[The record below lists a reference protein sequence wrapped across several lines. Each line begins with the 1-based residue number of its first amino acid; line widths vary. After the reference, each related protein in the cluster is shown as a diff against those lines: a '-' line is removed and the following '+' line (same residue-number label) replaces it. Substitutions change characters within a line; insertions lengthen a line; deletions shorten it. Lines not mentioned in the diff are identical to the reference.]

1 MSDRHPGAGWFFVH
15 TGMPLTVTGNFMV
28 EKQAPTTTPDW
39 QAAVRRRTQFYV
51 LVAFLLAVLFGVLVF
66 QFFSDQQRYS
76 PGELTPA
83 LYAAED
89 IEIGSTLTGDMLE
102 VREVPQAAIPPSHYR
117 YKEQAVGQI
126 SLYPLLEGEVILPE
140 KLSGEGGGAIAQRC
154 PSERWCVRIPVD
166 WFIAAPPDMAE
177 GDRLEIASV
186 FPGES
191 IEKAG
196 FIATEVQVVALP
208 HNEELPAYIFSVDDQ
223 EALSL
228 LYARANEFKLLVL
241 LRPGGGQ

>member
-1 MSDRHPGAGWFFVH
+1 
-15 TGMPLTVTGNFMV
+15 MP
-28 EKQAPTTTPDW
+28 EKQTPTTTPDW

-51 LVAFLLAVLFGVLVF
+51 LVSVLLAILFGILVF
-66 QFFSDQQRYS
+66 QFFSSQRAYA
-76 PGELTPA
+76 PGDLDPA
-83 LYAAED
+83 VFAATD
-89 IEIGSTLTGDMLE
+89 IEIGTVLTGDMLE
-102 VREVPQAAIPPSHYR
+102 VRDVPKGAVPPSHYA

-126 SLYPLLEGEVILPE
+126 NLYPLLEGEVIIPQ

-154 PSERWCVRIPVD
+154 PTEKWCVRIPVD
-166 WFIAAPPDMAE
+166 WFIALPPDMAE

-208 HNEELPAYIFSVDDQ
+208 ENEESPAYIFSVDDQ

-241 LRPGGGQ
+241 LRPGGG